1 LKKDEMDKMDFLVL
15 SDQNAKVASQYG
27 VTWEVPEFLSE
38 HMRVDL
44 NNDGKISFNTDA
56 VL

>member
-1 LKKDEMDKMDFLVL
+1 MDKMDFLVL